1 MTGIVNRVAEQSP
14 FGSLV
19 LVVGPESLLAERA
32 VDRVVQSALAQAPQA
47 TVNRVETAGLDV
59 GRLLEITASALLAE
73 ESVAVV
79 TGLDGLRSEVA
90 ATLVAVVQDLPPEVA
105 LVCVHPGGAKGRQHV
120 DALRKLA
127 AQVIDCPA
135 LKSWELAR
143 FVSAEARRSRG
154 RIDDAAAQQV
164 VDAVGSDTRALA
176 SAVSQL
182 LVDSAGQPV
191 TSDQVR
197 RYFAGRAEVT
207 GFAVVDDVM
216 NGNHAGALEKLRWA
230 LATGMAPVMLTS
242 NLAAALRQ
250 QGRYLDL
257 RGERMPDPVRAKEVG
272 VPPWKLKDLD
282 RRSRAWTEAA
292 VARGITAVAS
302 ADAAVKGA
310 ENDPAFALERLL
322 LKLHHYRQSARH

>member
-1 MTGIVNRVAEQSP
+1 MAVQSP
-14 FGSLV
+14 LGSLV

-32 VDRVVQSALAQAPQA
+32 VERLVRAALEQAPQA
-47 TVNRVETAGLDV
+47 TVSRVEAASLDA
-59 GRLLEITASALLAE
+59 GRLLEITGSALLAE

-79 TGLDGLRSEVA
+79 TGLDAISADVA
-90 ATLVAVVQDLPPEVA
+90 KTLVAVAQDLPDEVA
-105 LVCVHPGGAKGRQHV
+105 LVCVHPGGVKGRQHV
-120 DALRKLA
+120 EALKKIA
-127 AQVIDCPA
+127 AEVIDCPA
-135 LKSWELAR
+135 LKAWELAK
-143 FVSAEARRSRG
+143 FVTAEVRRARG
-154 RIDDAAAQQV
+154 RIDEAAAQQV

-182 LVDSAGQPV
+182 LADAGGQPV

-230 LATGMAPVMLTS
+230 LATGVAPVMLTS
-242 NLAAALRQ
+242 NLAVALRQ
-250 QGRYLDL
+250 QGRWLDL
-257 RGERMPDPVRAKEVG
+257 RGERMPDQARAKEVG

-282 RRSRAWTEAA
+282 RRSRAWTESA
-292 VARGITAVAS
+292 VAAGIRAVAQ

-310 ENDPAFALERLL
+310 ESDPAFALERLL
-322 LKLHHYRQSARH
+322 LTLYRCRQAARQR